1 AVGAVAGGAAWLLGL
16 PPGPAALVGGAVA
29 MSSTALVARQ
39 LGEQME
45 LSTRHGRAALGVL
58 LFQDLATLPFLVLLA
73 SLAGQGGRGLAA
85 GLLVAAAVGVAM
97 VAAGRWLLGPL
108 VHWVSGT
115 RSTELFMLTAL
126 LVIIGAA
133 AVADLAGL
141 SPPLGA
147 FLAGMVLGETEFRH
161 QMEDDIRP
169 FQEVLVGLF
178 FATIGMAVDPAALGT
193 APGTVALLLAA
204 VVLGKLGLVA
214 VLARPFTGDPS
225 VALRTALCL
234 AHGGEFGLLLV
245 AGALQA
251 GVLPASQGQPLLGAL
266 VLSMAVAPLLVRH
279 NGTLARWLSA
289 VRHRERLVAVEQ
301 EMAQETAGLQGHV
314 IIAGY
319 GRMGQ
324 NVAQMLHEE
333 GVPYVALDLDP
344 GRVRQAHQ
352 AGEPV
357 FFGDARRER
366 LLKAAGLQRA
376 GALAITIDHP
386 QAAHRIVHLVR
397 RERKD
402 LPVLVRVRDDRYLDT
417 LLAAGATEV
426 LAEQLEAS
434 LILGAELLMLL
445 GRPASQVMDR
455 VAEIRAQEYRPLRQF
470 FHGSDERHDRGRPYA
485 RELASVVVGAESWAR
500 GRRLDEL
507 GLEGLGV
514 SVVAVRRGGIKV
526 PAPALDTRLRE
537 GDVLVLAG
545 EPEALEAAAARL
557 ARPGRARARIDR
569 AAAGGGARGRG

>member
-1 AVGAVAGGAAWLLGL
+1 
-16 PPGPAALVGGAVA
+16 

-45 LSTRHGRAALGVL
+45 LATRHGRAALGVL

-73 SLAGQGGRGLAA
+73 SLAGEGGGGA
-85 GLLVAAAVGVAM
+85 GVWVDLLVAAGVGVAM
-97 VAAGRWLLGPL
+97 VLAGRWLLNPL
-108 VHWVSGT
+108 VHWVAGT

-133 AVADLAGL
+133 AVANLAGL
-141 SPPLGA
+141 SPALGA

-178 FATIGMAVDPAALGT
+178 FATIGMAVDPAAVAA
-193 APGTVALLLAA
+193 APGAVAALTAA
-204 VVLGKLGLVA
+204 LVLGKLLLVA
-214 VLARPFTGDPS
+214 ALARPFAGEPG
-225 VALRTALCL
+225 VAWRTAWCL

-251 GVLPASQGQPLLGAL
+251 GVLAPERGQPLLAAL
-266 VLSMAVAPLLVRH
+266 VLSMAVAPVLVRH
-279 NGTLARWLSA
+279 NAPLTRWL
-289 VRHRERLVAVEQ
+289 VRIRHRERVVDVEQ
-301 EMAQETAGLQGHV
+301 EVAERARGMEGHV

-324 NVAQMLHEE
+324 NVAQLLDEE

-376 GALAITIDHP
+376 AALAVTFDHP
-386 QAAHRIVHLVR
+386 EAAHRIVHLVR

-402 LPVLVRVRDDRYLDT
+402 LPVLVRVRDDRYLDQ

-426 LAEQLEAS
+426 LAVELEAS
-434 LILGAELLMLL
+434 LILGAELLLLL
-445 GRPASQVMDR
+445 GRPASQVMGR

-470 FHGSDERHDRGRPYA
+470 YHGADERHDLERPYA
-485 RELASVVVGAESWAR
+485 RELASVILGPGSWAT
-500 GRRLDEL
+500 GRRLDAL
-507 GLEGLGV
+507 GLERLGV

-526 PAPALDTRLRE
+526 PGPAMDTRLRE
-537 GDVLVLAG
+537 GDVLILSG
-545 EPEALEAAAARL
+545 GPEALEEAVSRL
-557 ARPGRARARIDR
+557 ARP
-569 AAAGGGARGRG
+569 ARGRTAAS